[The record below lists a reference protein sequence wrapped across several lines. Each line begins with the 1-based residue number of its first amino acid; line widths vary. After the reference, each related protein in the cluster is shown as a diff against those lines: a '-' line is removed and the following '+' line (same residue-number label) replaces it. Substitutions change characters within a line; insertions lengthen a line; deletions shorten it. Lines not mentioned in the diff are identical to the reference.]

1 MEVYSLIVRNQ
12 ELFRLVYTLLIGIA
26 CFAIVVRTNRL
37 FRLSFHQ
44 GIRYFRNA
52 FFFYGLAFLIR
63 YPLGESY
70 FLIYKIIPSF
80 ITKALFEFFLI
91 MGGFSLLY
99 SLLWKKLETEKGSL
113 SSLFNAKIALFYALA
128 LVIVGLDYL
137 WKTYYL
143 MFASQIILFG
153 YASTISYL
161 IYIKSENQQNFLKLY
176 LVVMILNLIAW
187 LSNFVVAVFFNWHQG
202 GIISIH
208 ILNVIIFLLFLY
220 SVVKA
225 TK

>member
-1 MEVYSLIVRNQ
+1 MEIYSLIVKNQ
-12 ELFRLVYTLLIGIA
+12 ELFRLVYMLLIVLV
-26 CFAIVVRTNRL
+26 CFMIVVKTNRL
-37 FRLSFHQ
+37 FRLSSHQ

-52 FFFYGLAFLIR
+52 FFFYGLAFLVR

-70 FLIYKIIPSF
+70 FLAYRIIPSF

-99 SLLWKKLETEKGSL
+99 SLLWKKLETKEGSL

-137 WKTYYL
+137 WKTYYF
-143 MFASQIILFG
+143 MFASQIIMFG
-153 YASTISYL
+153 YAVGISYL
-161 IYIKSENQQNFLKLY
+161 VYTKGRGRQNFLKLY
-176 LVVMILNLIAW
+176 LVVMILNLVAW
-187 LSNFVVAVFFNWHQG
+187 LSNFAVAIFFNWNQG
-202 GIISIH
+202 GVISVY
-208 ILNVIIFLLFLY
+208 ILNLIIFLLLLY
-220 SVVKA
+220 SVVKV